1 MSAYDP
7 DDPTAIGPWAVATF
21 EHVESAVPIATAY
34 GPMPRSA
41 AEALLEH
48 LDLPEPW
55 TVPLQPARAT
65 VEVEGVLTRVVVV
78 FGREAV
84 RVLLGIDNAHG
95 LDPLDR
101 WRRASA
107 ERGLTFPEYPTHEV
121 ER

>member
-21 EHVESAVPIATAY
+21 EHVESAVPIATVY
-34 GPMPRSA
+34 GPMPAQRRRSA
-41 AEALLEH
+41 FGASRLARAVDVL
-48 LDLPEPW
+48 
-55 TVPLQPARAT
+55 LQPARAT

-95 LDPLDR
+95 RPR
-101 WRRASA
+101 STAGA
-107 ERGLTFPEYPTHEV
+107 ER
-121 ER
+121 RRNAA